1 MGRKATV
8 ACFYCHKREQ
18 KIKEFGM
25 SQKFICLKCHPY
37 LKHPSEIE
45 HMVIPSSELSIISQI
60 ELDKKGK
67 IKCSTCH
74 DPHLEGK
81 KNKKLRV
88 FEDITICE
96 ACHQF

>member
-1 MGRKATV
+1 MGKEGTV

-18 KIKEFGM
+18 KINEFGM

-37 LKHPSEIE
+37 VKHPSETE
-45 HMVIPSSELSIISQI
+45 HMVIPSFELDIISQI

-74 DPHLEGK
+74 DPHLVGG
-81 KNKKLRV
+81 NKKLRT
-88 FEDITICE
+88 FENITICE